1 MLAHPPRTACAQVKS
16 TIGPS
21 FGAAVVIP
29 SPEDSFAGGGRPLRL
44 MHITGS
50 SQTPTRTHAP
60 VRVLGRYDLM
70 EVIGRG
76 ATSRVYRALDR
87 ATGHQVAVKEIPVD
101 LGLEKRVAAEIRA
114 AARLEHP
121 SVVRMLDWGED
132 SESLYLVSD
141 LVDGPSLERVYADA
155 PPGDRA
161 TAEMAAD
168 VFEALDHA
176 HERGVI
182 HRDIKP
188 ANILVNDHGHA
199 LVADLGVARLSGE
212 SGMTQTGGV
221 VGTMAYMAP
230 EQATGEQ
237 VTGAADVWAATLV
250 LYEGLTGR
258 NPLLGASPADTA
270 RRAALGEIPPIRN
283 LRPDLPARLAKAIDA
298 GLSPHPEGRPH
309 AARLAQ
315 IVRDEARALPEGRG
329 RRAFALLS
337 GPVPPLLSGV
347 GAALLGGL
355 IAERGLSTGV
365 LGTAGI
371 ALLAGLIGAWRAPLA
386 ALGLVLLA
394 AVATA
399 TAAPALTGIAVV
411 IALVLVLTGSRHGR
425 LVLLPALAPMLAVLG
440 LLPVYALLAG
450 SARTTPARVWAAI
463 AGMVA
468 LLLWQVIAGA
478 SSFVLTGWDVTPAWD
493 SLQGVRSPQAAGEA
507 LIAPI
512 VAHPD
517 AIVGCLLMV
526 AAALAWP
533 FVIGARDSR
542 RIPAAVMWA
551 SAFTIAAGLL
561 GGGGLEAV
569 GAVIPSAILAIAWA
583 ARPWRA
589 FLRTGSGRSASL
601 SGTVG

>member
-1 MLAHPPRTACAQVKS
+1 MR
-16 TIGPS
+16 
-21 FGAAVVIP
+21 
-29 SPEDSFAGGGRPLRL
+29 
-44 MHITGS
+44 ITGT
-50 SQTPTRTHAP
+50 SQTPTRAYAP
-60 VRVLGRYDLM
+60 ARILGRYDLM

-87 ATGHQVAVKEIPVD
+87 ATGHEVAVKEIPVD
-101 LGLEKRVAAEIRA
+101 LGLERRVAAEIRA

-121 SVVRMLDWGED
+121 GVVRMLDWGED
-132 SESLYLVSD
+132 SESLYLVSE

-161 TAEMAAD
+161 TAQMAAD
-168 VFEALDHA
+168 VLEALDHA

-188 ANILVNDHGHA
+188 ANILVDDHGHA
-199 LVADLGVARLSGE
+199 RVTDLGVARLSGE

-258 NPLLGASPADTA
+258 NPLLGSSPADTA
-270 RRAALGEIPPIRN
+270 RRASLGEIPPIRN

-298 GLSPHPEGRPH
+298 GLAPHPQARPH

-329 RRAFALLS
+329 RRAVALLS
-337 GPVPPLLSGV
+337 GPVPPMLSGL

-355 IAERGLSTGV
+355 IAEQGLSVGALGV
-365 LGTAGI
+365 AGI
-371 ALLAGLIGAWRAPLA
+371 ALLAGVIGAWRAPLA
-386 ALGLVLLA
+386 AFGLVLLA
-394 AVATA
+394 AVAMA
-399 TAAPALTGIAVV
+399 TAAPALTGIAL
-411 IALVLVLTGSRHGR
+411 IIGLLLVLTGAGHGR
-425 LVLLPALAPMLAVLG
+425 LMLLPALAPVLAMLG
-440 LLPVYALLAG
+440 LLPIYALLAG
-450 SARTTPARVWAAI
+450 SARTMASRAWTAI
-463 AGMVA
+463 AGVVA
-468 LLLWQVIAGA
+468 LLMWQVIAGA
-478 SSFVLTGWDVTPAWD
+478 SSFVFTGWEVAPAWD

-507 LIAPI
+507 LIAPLI
-512 VAHPD
+512 AHPD
-517 AIVGCLLMV
+517 ALVGCV
-526 AAALAWP
+526 IIIAAALTWP
-533 FVIGARDSR
+533 LVTGARDAR

-551 SAFTIAAGLL
+551 SALTIAAGLL

-589 FLRTGSGRSASL
+589 LLRTGSGRSASPN
-601 SGTVG
+601 STVG

>member
-1 MLAHPPRTACAQVKS
+1 MRTFGS
-16 TIGPS
+16 TN
-21 FGAAVVIP
+21 A
-29 SPEDSFAGGGRPLRL
+29 
-44 MHITGS
+44 
-50 SQTPTRTHAP
+50 PTRTHAP
-60 VRVLGRYDLM
+60 QRVLGRYDLI

-87 ATGHQVAVKEIPVD
+87 ATGHEVAVKEIPVD

-114 AARLEHP
+114 AARLQHE

-132 SESLYLVSD
+132 TESLYLVSE
-141 LVDGPSLERVYADA
+141 LVDGPSLEAVYSGA

-188 ANILVNDHGHA
+188 ANILVDYHGHA
-199 LVADLGVARLSGE
+199 RVDDLGVARLSGE
-212 SGMTQTGGV
+212 TGMTQTGGV

-258 NPLLGASPADTA
+258 NPLLGGSPADTA

-283 LRPDLPARLAKAIDA
+283 LRPDLPPRLAKAIDA
-298 GLSPHPEGRPH
+298 GLARHPQARPD
-309 AARLAQ
+309 AARMAK

-329 RRAFALLS
+329 KRAVALLS
-337 GPVPPLLSGV
+337 GPMPPILT
-347 GAALLGGL
+347 GAGAGLLGGF
-355 IAERGLSTGV
+355 IAESGLSTGP
-365 LGTAGI
+365 LGTLGI
-371 ALLAGLIGAWRAPLA
+371 AVLAGAIGAWRAPLA
-386 ALGLVLLA
+386 ALALVLLA
-394 AVATA
+394 GLAMAA
-399 TAAPALTGIAVV
+399 AAPALTGIAVV
-411 IALVLVLTGSRHGR
+411 IGLLLVLTGARHGR
-425 LVLLPALAPMLAVLG
+425 LVLLPVLAPVLAMLG

-450 SARTTPARVWAAI
+450 SVRTTAARVWTAV

-468 LLLWQVIAGA
+468 LLLWQVTAGA
-478 SSFVLTGWDVTPAWD
+478 SSLVFTGWEVTGAWY
-493 SLQGVRSPQAAGEA
+493 STQGVRSPQAAVEA
-507 LIAPI
+507 MIAPI
-512 VAHPD
+512 TAHPQALTGC
-517 AIVGCLLMV
+517 AIII
-526 AAALAWP
+526 AAALTWP
-533 FVIGARDSR
+533 LVVGGRDARR
-542 RIPAAVMWA
+542 LPAAVMWA
-551 SAFTIAAGLL
+551 SAVTVAAGML

-569 GAVIPSAILAIAWA
+569 GAVLPSAILAIAWA

-589 FLRTGSGRSASL
+589 FMRDGSGRSPSL
-601 SGTVG
+601 TGTAG

>member
-1 MLAHPPRTACAQVKS
+1 MR
-16 TIGPS
+16 
-21 FGAAVVIP
+21 
-29 SPEDSFAGGGRPLRL
+29 
-44 MHITGS
+44 ITGT
-50 SQTPTRTHAP
+50 SQTPTRAHAP
-60 VRVLGRYDLM
+60 ARILGRYDLM

-87 ATGHQVAVKEIPVD
+87 ATGHEVAVKEIPVD
-101 LGLEKRVAAEIRA
+101 LGLERRVAAEIRA

-121 SVVRMLDWGED
+121 GVVRMLDWGED
-132 SESLYLVSD
+132 SESLYLVSE

-161 TAEMAAD
+161 TAQMAAD
-168 VFEALDHA
+168 VLEALDHA

-188 ANILVNDHGHA
+188 ANILVDDHGHA
-199 LVADLGVARLSGE
+199 RVTDLGVARLSGE

-258 NPLLGASPADTA
+258 NPLLGSSPADTA
-270 RRAALGEIPPIRN
+270 RRASLGEIPPIRN

-298 GLSPHPEGRPH
+298 GLAPHPQARPH

-329 RRAFALLS
+329 HRAVALLS
-337 GPVPPLLSGV
+337 GPVPPMLSGL
-347 GAALLGGL
+347 GAALLGGF
-355 IAERGLSTGV
+355 IAEQGLSVGTLGV
-365 LGTAGI
+365 AGI
-371 ALLAGLIGAWRAPLA
+371 ALLAGVIGAWRAPLA
-386 ALGLVLLA
+386 AFGLVLLA
-394 AVATA
+394 AVAMA
-399 TAAPALTGIAVV
+399 AAAPALTGIAL
-411 IALVLVLTGSRHGR
+411 IIGLLLVLTGARHGR
-425 LVLLPALAPMLAVLG
+425 LVLLPALAPVLAMLG

-450 SARTTPARVWAAI
+450 SARTMASRAWTAI
-463 AGMVA
+463 AGVVA
-468 LLLWQVIAGA
+468 LLMWQVIAGA
-478 SSFVLTGWDVTPAWD
+478 SSFVFTGWEVAPAWD
-493 SLQGVRSPQAAGEA
+493 ALQGVRSPQAAGEA
-507 LIAPI
+507 LIAPLI
-512 VAHPD
+512 AHPD
-517 AIVGCLLMV
+517 ALVGCLIII
-526 AAALAWP
+526 AAALTWP
-533 FVIGARDSR
+533 LVTGARDAR

-551 SAFTIAAGLL
+551 SALTIAAGLL

-589 FLRTGSGRSASL
+589 LLRTGSGRSASPN
-601 SGTVG
+601 STVG

>member
-1 MLAHPPRTACAQVKS
+1 MR
-16 TIGPS
+16 
-21 FGAAVVIP
+21 
-29 SPEDSFAGGGRPLRL
+29 
-44 MHITGS
+44 ITGS
-50 SQTPTRTHAP
+50 SQTPTRAYAP
-60 VRVLGRYDLM
+60 SRILGRYDLM

-87 ATGHQVAVKEIPVD
+87 ATGHEVAVKEIPVD

-132 SESLYLVSD
+132 SESLYLVSE

-161 TAEMAAD
+161 TAQMAAD
-168 VFEALDHA
+168 VLEALDHA

-188 ANILVNDHGHA
+188 ANILVDDHGHA
-199 LVADLGVARLSGE
+199 RVTDLGVARLSGE
-212 SGMTQTGGV
+212 TGMTQTGGV

-258 NPLLGASPADTA
+258 NPLLGSSPADTA

-283 LRPDLPARLAKAIDA
+283 LRPDLPTRLAKAIDA
-298 GLSPHPEGRPH
+298 GLAPHPEARPH
-309 AARLAQ
+309 AARMAQ
-315 IVRDEARALPEGRG
+315 IVREEARALPEGRG
-329 RRAFALLS
+329 RRAVALLS
-337 GPVPPLLSGV
+337 GPVPPVLSGL
-347 GAALLGGL
+347 GAGLLGGL
-355 IAERGLSTGV
+355 IAERGLSVGTLGV
-365 LGTAGI
+365 AGI
-371 ALLAGLIGAWRAPLA
+371 ALLAGMIGAWRAPLA

-399 TAAPALTGIAVV
+399 TAAPALTGIAL
-411 IALVLVLTGSRHGR
+411 IIGLLIVLTGARHGR
-425 LVLLPALAPMLAVLG
+425 LVLLPALAPVLAMLG
-440 LLPVYALLAG
+440 LLPIYALLAG
-450 SARTTPARVWAAI
+450 SARTMASRAWAAI

-468 LLLWQVIAGA
+468 LLMWQVINGA
-478 SSFVLTGWDVTPAWD
+478 SSFVLTGWEVSPAWD
-493 SLQGVRSPQAAGEA
+493 ALQGVRSPQAAGEA

-512 VAHPD
+512 TAHPE
-517 AIVGCLLMV
+517 ALVGCLIII
-526 AAALAWP
+526 AAALTWP
-533 FVIGARDSR
+533 LVTGARDAR

-551 SAFTIAAGLL
+551 SALTIAAGIL

-569 GAVIPSAILAIAWA
+569 GAVIPSAILAVAWA

-601 SGTVG
+601 SGTAG

>member
-1 MLAHPPRTACAQVKS
+1 MR
-16 TIGPS
+16 
-21 FGAAVVIP
+21 
-29 SPEDSFAGGGRPLRL
+29 
-44 MHITGS
+44 ITGT
-50 SQTPTRTHAP
+50 SQTPTRAHAP
-60 VRVLGRYDLM
+60 ARILGRYDLM

-87 ATGHQVAVKEIPVD
+87 ATGHEVAVKEIPVD
-101 LGLEKRVAAEIRA
+101 LGLERRVAAEIRA

-121 SVVRMLDWGED
+121 GVVRMLDWGED
-132 SESLYLVSD
+132 SESLYLVSE

-161 TAEMAAD
+161 TAQMAAD
-168 VFEALDHA
+168 VLEALDHA

-188 ANILVNDHGHA
+188 ANILVDDHGHA
-199 LVADLGVARLSGE
+199 RVTDLGVARLSGE

-258 NPLLGASPADTA
+258 NPLLGSSPADTA
-270 RRAALGEIPPIRN
+270 RRASLGEIPPIRN

-298 GLSPHPEGRPH
+298 GLAPHPQARPH

-329 RRAFALLS
+329 RRAVALLS
-337 GPVPPLLSGV
+337 GPVPPMLSGL
-347 GAALLGGL
+347 GAGLLGGF
-355 IAERGLSTGV
+355 IADQGLSVGALGV
-365 LGTAGI
+365 AGI
-371 ALLAGLIGAWRAPLA
+371 ALLAGVIGAWRAPLA

-394 AVATA
+394 AVAMA
-399 TAAPALTGIAVV
+399 TAAPALTGIAL
-411 IALVLVLTGSRHGR
+411 IIGLLLVLTGARHGR
-425 LVLLPALAPMLAVLG
+425 LVLLPALAPVLAMLG

-450 SARTTPARVWAAI
+450 SARTMASRAWAAI
-463 AGMVA
+463 AGVVA
-468 LLLWQVIAGA
+468 LLMWQVIAGA
-478 SSFVLTGWDVTPAWD
+478 SSFVFTGWEVAPAWD
-493 SLQGVRSPQAAGEA
+493 ALQGVRSPQAAGEA
-507 LIAPI
+507 LIAPLI
-512 VAHPD
+512 AHPD
-517 AIVGCLLMV
+517 ALVGCV
-526 AAALAWP
+526 IIIAAALTWP
-533 FVIGARDSR
+533 LVTGARDAR

-551 SAFTIAAGLL
+551 SALTIAAGLL

-589 FLRTGSGRSASL
+589 LLRTGSGRSASPN
-601 SGTVG
+601 STVG